1 MKTKEQIEKIEKKI
15 EELQCEV
22 EKLKD
27 EECLTPIEI
36 AIKNV
41 GKTVYNGY
49 KVEYDG
55 NDVKIPLPDCNN
67 NWTFEVWDYVRR
79 FCERYK
85 GSYPTHYEC
94 NDNSNYQY
102 IKFDDNC

>member
-1 MKTKEQIEKIEKKI
+1 MKKKEQIEKIEKKI
-15 EELQCEV
+15 KELQCEV
-22 EKLKD
+22 EKLNRY
-27 EECLTPIEI
+27 EWPTSIEK
-36 AIKNV
+36 AISV
-41 GKTVYNGY
+41 IGKTVYDGY

-55 NDVKIPLPDCNN
+55 NDVKIPLPDCNSC
-67 NWTFEVWDYVRR
+67 WTFEVWDYVRR

>member
-27 EECLTPIEI
+27 DECLTPIEI

-41 GKTVYNGY
+41 GKFVYGHTVEHDGMYV
-49 KVEYDG
+49 KV
-55 NDVKIPLPDCNN
+55 PLPESNRD
-67 NWTFEVWDYVRR
+67 WTFAAWDYVRR